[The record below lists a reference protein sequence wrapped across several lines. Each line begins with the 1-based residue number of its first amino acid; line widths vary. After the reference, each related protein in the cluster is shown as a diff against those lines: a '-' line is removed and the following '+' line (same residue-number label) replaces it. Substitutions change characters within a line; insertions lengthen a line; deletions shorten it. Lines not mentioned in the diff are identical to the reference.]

1 MTGFLTGS
9 PAIVDD
15 TAKYLEQPGCAMNLV
30 NDDELSPLSA
40 QEGIGIV
47 KPPAIG
53 RSLEVEV
60 DRFRSACLR
69 DATRQRCLSHLPR
82 TQQNDAGA
90 SVQSCAD

>member
-1 MTGFLTGS
+1 MTGPLTGS

-15 TAKYLEQPGCAMNLV
+15 AAKYLEQPGCAMNLA

-60 DRFRSACLR
+60 SRHFRDMLGVVKWLLAPWRPVGSAR
-69 DATRQRCLSHLPR
+69 YANAPR
-82 TQQNDAGA
+82 SQGKW
-90 SVQSCAD
+90 